1 MSIFSQ
7 HLIAELQAVLVQA
20 GQIALQGR
28 AGAQV
33 GYKSDYTP
41 FTDVELAMESLVISF
56 LQSRFP
62 GDQIVTEETGING
75 ALTERIWMLDPIDGT
90 KIYLNGLPNWGISL
104 GLLENGQP
112 VIGFFYLPKTNEL
125 YWGGPEYGAYLNEV
139 SISQIPLPELD
150 SPLSFIAVP
159 TNAHRKYRIDY
170 PRLRSFG
177 STAAHFCYLAQG
189 AAVGVLTRRINLWD
203 VAGILPILSVT
214 GRGLRF
220 LSGSPFEPR
229 NYLAGQRFP
238 EELFGAHVQHIE
250 SLSAKITRL
259 VPPQT

>member
-1 MSIFSQ
+1 MSILPR

-28 AGAQV
+28 TGAQV
-33 GYKSDYTP
+33 GYKRDYTP

-62 GDQIVTEETGING
+62 GDQILTEETGING
-75 ALTERIWMLDPIDGT
+75 ALAERIWMLDPIDGT

-104 GLLENGQP
+104 GLLEKGQP
-112 VIGFFYLPKTNEL
+112 VLGFFYLPKTDEL
-125 YWGGPEYGAYLNEV
+125 YWGGPDYGAYRNGV
-139 SISQIPLPELD
+139 SLSEAPVPELD

-159 TNAHRKYRIDY
+159 TNAHRRYRIEY

-177 STAAHFCYLAQG
+177 STAAHFCYLVQG

-203 VAGILPILSVT
+203 VAGVLPVLQVT
-214 GRGLRF
+214 GRVLRF

-229 NYLAGQRFP
+229 NYLAGERFP
-238 EELFGAHVQHIE
+238 EELFGAHLQHIE
-250 SLSAKITRL
+250 PLSAQITRL
-259 VPPQT
+259 ISPQT